1 MENSSIK
8 IQLVQKNEEIKK
20 KTKQKSKKTE
30 SSRAENQVDIWRY
43 RKFIHKNAIIETK
56 NIEKNETKQTTKF

>member
-43 RKFIHKNAIIETK
+43 RKFIHKNAIIE
-56 NIEKNETKQTTKF
+56 N